1 MPLIPE
7 EPQIHESAQGPRVTP
22 ASGRT
27 APTPRPVPGPRPA
40 ASPRPGRPG
49 PARPMPPAQRTPRD
63 PGAKPAPSAP
73 AAASA
78 VTASAVTAPV
88 ATASGVTAP
97 GATASGVVAPAVPA
111 DRVPVSSVP
120 QIQLIPASA
129 EGALDAAEEA
139 VDLLLDSGRAPG
151 DVLVVTTGDPH
162 PWATHELSFGEAA
175 YWAQHDAGDDVFYA
189 DSAAL
194 SRAASRPVV
203 VVAVNGGS
211 EEAALAALPTAVTRA
226 GTLLIVCGDPQRINS
241 MLGAGV

>member
-7 EPQIHESAQGPRVTP
+7 EPQIHESAQGPRATP

-40 ASPRPGRPG
+40 APSRPGRPG
-49 PARPMPPAQRTPRD
+49 PLRPTPPAQRTPREA
-63 PGAKPAPSAP
+63 AKPGPSGPTAP
-73 AAASA
+73 AASA
-78 VTASAVTAPV
+78 T
-88 ATASGVTAP
+88 
-97 GATASGVVAPAVPA
+97 
-111 DRVPVSSVP
+111 P

-151 DVLVVTTGDPH
+151 EVLVITTGEPH
-162 PWATHELSFGEAA
+162 PWAAHELSFGEDS

-189 DSAAL
+189 DAAVAD
-194 SRAASRPVV
+194 RAASRPVV

-211 EEAALAALPTAVTRA
+211 EAAAAAALALAHTRA
-226 GTLLIVCGDPQRINS
+226 GSLLIVCGDPQRINS
-241 MLGAGV
+241 VLGAGV